1 MSDLL
6 VASKV
11 ANWLEKNNGLLG
23 CVSLGVV
30 VLSIVAATLYFA
42 PRTDL
47 SEMRADI
54 SRIEASVA
62 KIQSDVSLIQ
72 QDTASIKKTQQE
84 HSERFTNIERR
95 LGAMY
100 ERLNGIDDRFNIHM
114 SGMHVLGERV
124 NKNEQDILRLQNA
137 Q

>member
-11 ANWLEKNNGLLG
+11 ANWLEKNNGIIG
-23 CVSLGVV
+23 SVSLGVV
-30 VLSIVAATLYFA
+30 VIGMLLAILHFA
-42 PRTDL
+42 PRTDFN
-47 SEMRADI
+47 EMRTDMAEMR
-54 SRIEASVA
+54 SEL
-62 KIQSDVSLIQ
+62 SLIR
-72 QDTASIKKTQQE
+72 QDTIAIRRTQAE
-84 HSERFTNIERR
+84 HGERFTNIERR
-95 LGAMY
+95 LSDMY

-137 Q
+137 R